1 MSDGLECRG
10 LAGGWGELT
19 AFQDIALSVPA
30 GSLHA
35 ILGPNGAGKTTLL
48 LTLAGLLPARAG
60 TIAVDG
66 KQLRPGRPTAASRA
80 GIVLVPDNRE
90 LFTTLTVE
98 ENLRVA
104 ARRNSSGIESMYK
117 LFPALAERRS
127 LRVGVLSGGE
137 QQMLA
142 MARALIQRPRVLLVD
157 ELSMGLAP
165 AIVERLFGALR
176 LAASN
181 RGCAVI
187 FVEQYV
193 YAAIQVADSAS
204 VINHGRLV
212 MHGSASELASKVT
225 ELEQAYLGR
234 EEPADRTARS

>member
-1 MSDGLECRG
+1 MSDGLECRS
-10 LAGGWGELT
+10 LAGGWGQLT
-19 AFQDIALSVPA
+19 AFQDIDLSVPA
-30 GSLHA
+30 GSMHA

-48 LTLAGLLPARAG
+48 LTIAGLLPAQAG

-66 KQLRPGRPTAASRA
+66 EQLRPGRPTAACRA

-104 ARRNSSGIESMYK
+104 APRNSSGIASMYK

-127 LRVGVLSGGE
+127 LRVSVLSGGE

-142 MARALIQRPRVLLVD
+142 MARALVQRPRVLLID

-165 AIVERLFGALR
+165 AIVERLFSAVR
-176 LAASN
+176 LAARN

-193 YAAIQVADSAS
+193 HVAMQVADSAS
-204 VINHGRLV
+204 VISHGRLV
-212 MHGSASELASKVT
+212 MHGPTAELASKVT

-234 EEPADRTARS
+234 EAAADRAARP